1 VRRIGANDKRRAAAA
16 LIAAVGAI
24 HLLLVPEY
32 LDEQP
37 YLGILFAAGAAVCA
51 LVSTRLWQ
59 FDDAA
64 SWVLG
69 SIAAA
74 GMALGFVMSRTTGLP
89 GFHESEWELSG
100 IVSVLL
106 EISFIAVAAG
116 DLRRRR
122 RVRLVAAET

>member
-1 VRRIGANDKRRAAAA
+1 VRRIGTLDKRRAAA
-16 LIAAVGAI
+16 LVIAAVGAI

-37 YLGILFAAGAAVCA
+37 YLGILFALGAAVCA

-69 SIAAA
+69 AIAAA
-74 GMALGFVMSRTTGLP
+74 GMGIGFVMSRTTGLP

-106 EISFIAVAAG
+106 EISFIALSVT

-122 RVRLVAAET
+122 RVRLVTAET